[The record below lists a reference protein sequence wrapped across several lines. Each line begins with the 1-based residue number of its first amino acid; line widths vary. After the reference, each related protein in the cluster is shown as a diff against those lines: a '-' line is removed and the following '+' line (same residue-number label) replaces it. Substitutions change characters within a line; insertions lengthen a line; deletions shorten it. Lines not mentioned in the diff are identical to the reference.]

1 MVRKQWLLAMAI
13 VPIALIALAYVLFWS
28 GSPSAASP

>member
-13 VPIALIALAYVLFWS
+13 VLIALIAPAYVLFWS